1 VHNNTYNTHNHHH
14 TNPSSTTSASTSTT
28 RVPTTTSSVSS
39 STTSA
44 NPLLREVQREQD
56 FRDLQQRRQ
65 NEIRQEEENR
75 ARTQRINQHVQQFV
89 PIRVPHHVNQLL
101 QHVIP
106 PPPDIQ
112 QPSHDRPPI
121 PHVHENY
128 DRRPFAHTTIR
139 NQLNERV
146 NPARNNTDH
155 KEQKPHQN
163 RNKTTL
169 SNPSDAISSDIS
181 IPVIAPPKRGSDNPL
196 LHGLDLDTDKDMEKH
211 NSLINLRSR
220 FERLATE
227 KEANDNIGRIRGFSS
242 LYKNMLDKRRLDRE
256 HEHEH
261 SLELSRPLTLS
272 RPTSRPI
279 GDINDFFS
287 SPIEKEIKPYS
298 SPSPSRQRYIENDLL
313 DSLREIS
320 YDNFNN
326 PFYLPEHI
334 RSGSKKPDQKID
346 MGEEEENKLQQRAYK
361 AEPKNDNTLLLNILS
376 EKHRPIELTY
386 EPDMYHPNFEERSR
400 EISNFEESK
409 RKLKDKLDLTDNRY
423 HIAMRNQRPVSLEI
437 KIDNFKSLTPKEQD
451 NKWLEMDPE
460 TRKLFRNKLNPKLV
474 KHLGTVH
481 ANQKRKKDIEEYKKT
496 PEYIEEERIQ
506 QIAKLNS
513 EVAKKEKISKENPQ
527 NRQAGQAYNAA
538 QYELFNYDRDF
549 LENEENDLYNELE
562 TELNKAIISKNKYE
576 KEQII
581 KDINDKFKKYLSHSG
596 VSNPGGRLLNVEE
609 RLRRLKEAKARYNK
623 INKKKPQ
630 QSQQQ
635 SRFGA
640 NIHTLESTREQTG
653 GGGVGGGGVGGGIS
667 GEILRGP

>member
-1 VHNNTYNTHNHHH
+1 MEKAEDQYEKRHM
-14 TNPSSTTSASTSTT
+14 TT
-28 RVPTTTSSVSS
+28 RNQSKWD
-39 STTSA
+39 
-44 NPLLREVQREQD
+44 LLYEKGKKKVKENED
-56 FRDLQQRRQ
+56 MEKIAALAEDLKRKKATR
-65 NEIRQEEENR
+65 
-75 ARTQRINQHVQQFV
+75 
-89 PIRVPHHVNQLL
+89 PI
-101 QHVIP
+101 
-106 PPPDIQ
+106 
-112 QPSHDRPPI
+112 
-121 PHVHENY
+121 
-128 DRRPFAHTTIR
+128 
-139 NQLNERV
+139 
-146 NPARNNTDH
+146 
-155 KEQKPHQN
+155 
-163 RNKTTL
+163 
-169 SNPSDAISSDIS
+169 
-181 IPVIAPPKRGSDNPL
+181 DNPL
-196 LHGLDLDTDKDMEKH
+196 LQDLDTEH
-211 NSLINLRSR
+211 
-220 FERLATE
+220 
-227 KEANDNIGRIRGFSS
+227 
-242 LYKNMLDKRRLDRE
+242 KR
-256 HEHEH
+256 
-261 SLELSRPLTLS
+261 
-272 RPTSRPI
+272 
-279 GDINDFFS
+279 
-287 SPIEKEIKPYS
+287 
-298 SPSPSRQRYIENDLL
+298 
-313 DSLREIS
+313 
-320 YDNFNN
+320 
-326 PFYLPEHI
+326 
-334 RSGSKKPDQKID
+334 D
-346 MGEEEENKLQQRAYK
+346 MGEEEEHRLQQRVHN
-361 AEPKNDNTLLLNILS
+361 PLLLNILS